1 MRTTTMSVAAAAVV
15 MALTLAGCS
24 GGDDSAGDAGTR
36 TSDPAASAPAASATP
51 TASASSGTST
61 TTAHTDAELT
71 RVFER
76 IQFKPAEF
84 SSTDAMLDSV
94 YPGLTVSDAS
104 CLAPFGVGWEE
115 SDDAGAVAFGTSNDR
130 SMTAVV
136 ASTGDSAAATTLVGD
151 ARDALS
157 RCADGTA
164 LFSMQGKPVETT
176 VETTK
181 PTLTGTDGALGWR
194 VRGTVGG
201 NPFTLVGLT
210 ARVGGD
216 VVALVGWDPASNTT
230 NVPLA
235 TQMFVDAL

>member
-1 MRTTTMSVAAAAVV
+1 MRTTMPVAAAAVV
-15 MALTLAGCS
+15 LALTLAGCS
-24 GGDDSAGDAGTR
+24 GGDDTAGDTGTR
-36 TSDPAASAPAASATP
+36 TSAPATSPTP
-51 TASASSGTST
+51 TPSASSATNT
-61 TTAHTDAELT
+61 ATAHTDAELT
-71 RVFER
+71 AVFDR
-76 IQFKPAEF
+76 IQFKPGEF
-84 SSTDAMLDSV
+84 PSTDSMLDSV

-104 CLAPFGVGWEE
+104 CLAPFGVGWEK
-115 SDDAGAVAFGTSNDR
+115 SDDAGTVAFGTSNDR

-136 ASTGDSAAATTLVGD
+136 ASTGDTAAATDLVGD
-151 ARDALS
+151 ARDALT

-164 LFSMQGKPVETT
+164 LFSMQGMPVETT

-181 PTLTGTDGALGWR
+181 PTITGTDEALGWR

-216 VVALVGWDPASNTT
+216 VVALVGWDPASNST